1 MCVVL
6 GGGEQVGVSFILNSA
21 RLRVPDWFIR
31 KKVRPAFDLF
41 GILLNTARKWKKN
54 QIFAPTVFSSTLDFF
69 MHEHISCVQLF
80 MPPMQLILIDI
91 GSSSRNRFQ
100 LLPQFR
106 FFAHVTLRA

>member
-41 GILLNTARKWKKN
+41 GILLILG
-54 QIFAPTVFSSTLDFF
+54 QIFT
-69 MHEHISCVQLF
+69 HI
-80 MPPMQLILIDI
+80 
-91 GSSSRNRFQ
+91 
-100 LLPQFR
+100 
-106 FFAHVTLRA
+106 AT